1 LTLSAY
7 ISGPLV
13 LAGTFLICTFAAAQ
27 NPVPQAATDSAAQ
40 PVVRAAASDLPDA
53 PDSASWSSSVS
64 DGGQQPGGAQTSA
77 APVHEDRQQKRI
89 FGILPNF
96 RGVTAGTV
104 LPPQTV
110 GEKFKTASEDSFDY
124 TAFLLAAVVAVEQ
137 FGTVS
142 TPEFGRGGV
151 GYSRY
156 LWHSFADQT
165 SENMFVEFIIPSITH
180 EDTRYYS
187 LGKGGF
193 AKRAGYSLSRIV
205 VTRSDSGKST
215 FNASEV
221 FGAGISAGVSNLYYP
236 QPERTAGNT
245 IEKWGTSIGI
255 DAASFFIKEFSPD
268 LYHMMFHKKTS
279 TP

>member
-1 LTLSAY
+1 VNLRAYASILSVFA
-7 ISGPLV
+7 SSV
-13 LAGTFLICTFAAAQ
+13 LLCSSSAAQLPAPQGAADGVPDAPSATYSSSVGDAAQQPAAAQ
-27 NPVPQAATDSAAQ
+27 
-40 PVVRAAASDLPDA
+40 ASTA
-53 PDSASWSSSVS
+53 PD
-64 DGGQQPGGAQTSA
+64 
-77 APVHEDRQQKRI
+77 HEDRQQKRI

-96 RGVTAGTV
+96 RGVSAGTI

-110 GEKFKTASEDSFDY
+110 GDKFKTASEDSFDY
-124 TAFLLAAVVAVEQ
+124 TSFLLAALVAVEQ
-137 FGTVS
+137 YGTGA
-142 TPEFGRGGV
+142 TPEFGSGGV

-165 SENMFVEFIIPSITH
+165 SENMFVEFIIPSLTH

-245 IEKWGTSIGI
+245 LEKWGTSIGI
-255 DAASFFIKEFSPD
+255 DAASFFVKEFSPD
-268 LYHMMFHKKTS
+268 LYHVLFHKKTGA
-279 TP
+279 P